1 MYLFKFINFG
11 RNFWNMYSKE
21 EKLSLLSEM
30 IEFAKVD
37 NEIKDEE
44 YNFIVVIASQLDV
57 SEEEIGLLIRDQAD
71 KKNLQPE
78 SQRILQFHRLVLL
91 MNVDQEVAPKELH
104 VIKEIGVKMGLRPEA
119 IDTVLEEMHNHPNKV
134 IPPDILISIFTRFYN

>member
-1 MYLFKFINFG
+1 
-11 RNFWNMYSKE
+11 MYSKE

-37 NEIKDEE
+37 KQIKDEE
-44 YNFIVVIASQLDV
+44 YNFILAVASQLGIT
-57 SEEEIGLLIRDQAD
+57 EEEIGHMVRNEAE

-91 MNVDQEVAPKELH
+91 MNVDQEATLSELH
-104 VIKEIGVKMGLRPEA
+104 KIREMGLHMGLRPEA
-119 IDTVLEEMHNHPNKV
+119 IDTVLKEMHKYPNKV
-134 IPPDILISIFTRFYN
+134 IPPQELITIFTRFYN

>member
-1 MYLFKFINFG
+1 
-11 RNFWNMYSKE
+11 MYSKE

-37 NEIKDEE
+37 KKIKDEE
-44 YNFIVVIASQLDV
+44 YNFILAVASQLEIT
-57 SEEEIGLLIRDQAD
+57 EEEIGHLVRNSAE

-91 MNVDQEVAPKELH
+91 MNVDQETTQSELHKIKELGLH
-104 VIKEIGVKMGLRPEA
+104 MGLRPEA
-119 IDTVLEEMHNHPNKV
+119 IDTVLKEMNKYPNKV
-134 IPPDILISIFTRFYN
+134 IPPKELIAIFARFYN